1 MTRPMP
7 RCAQPGRSGI
17 ADGVNIE
24 QEKRQEPVRII
35 VKVEHDVIVLFE
47 QLLGGTSECRAVA

>member
-1 MTRPMP
+1 
-7 RCAQPGRSGI
+7 
-17 ADGVNIE
+17 VNIE

-35 VKVEHDVIVLFE
+35 VEVEHDVIVLFE